1 VQILRGI
8 LKVGDEDRRLLVI
21 ACAGALVAMLLH
33 SLVDFNT
40 HIPANAMTLAWIG
53 AVGSVNASIEFPA
66 ISVRRSTRKRHVP
79 SAASAAGGHGGGL
92 PAKAHDQGKD
102 PCRLCFPISIVRL

>member
-1 VQILRGI
+1 MGFAILAAIVLGIVAQIFRGI
-8 LKVGDEDRRLLVI
+8 LKVADEDRRLLVI

-53 AVGSVNASIEFPA
+53 AVGSVHAD
-66 ISVRRSTRKRHVP
+66 T
-79 SAASAAGGHGGGL
+79 
-92 PAKAHDQGKD
+92 
-102 PCRLCFPISIVRL
+102 